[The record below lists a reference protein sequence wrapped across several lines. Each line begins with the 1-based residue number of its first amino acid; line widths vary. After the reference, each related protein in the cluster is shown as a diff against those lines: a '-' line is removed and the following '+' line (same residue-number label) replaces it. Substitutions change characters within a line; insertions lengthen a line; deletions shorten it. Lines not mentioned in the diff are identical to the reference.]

1 MCRLRKSYPCRHQD
15 EDDPRTKTT
24 DTCVDSQSMCLCE
37 YEDKKEAANEIEQ
50 LREALNCVILYWDE
64 WKDASDNHP
73 TALSLEEVVLIARDS
88 LKE

>member
-1 MCRLRKSYPCRHQD
+1 MNIVERLR
-15 EDDPRTKTT
+15 EDAEHHLDVARCCDCDPKHTVNYKHYKNN
-24 DTCVDSQSMCLCE
+24 L
-37 YEDKKEAANEIEQ
+37 EAANEIEQ

>member
-1 MCRLRKSYPCRHQD
+1 MNIVERLRNPSPPNIQF
-15 EDDPRTKTT
+15 
-24 DTCVDSQSMCLCE
+24 VM
-37 YEDKKEAANEIEQ
+37 YEWMNEAADEIEQ

-88 LKE
+88 LKEEK